1 MQDSKNFEFNI
12 KNLRTLTSPSNT
24 NITTYYMFADFKD
37 LPENIPS
44 SVNPRKTDMNT
55 VYARQLI
62 EAVYNDNINFELNNR
77 GITIHVQSLKYN
89 PAKNTVSLDFGLN
102 KDKYGILDGSTTYKA
117 IIENRYKMAPHL
129 EKYVRLEIITGEQLN
144 SAEVTEIRST
154 AVQLTDLSLYEL
166 EDKFD
171 LVKNNIQNH
180 SYSEDIAYKD
190 SSKGRLHI
198 TELLKLMFI
207 FNIKRYTDDNDVP
220 LVAFFSRARV
230 LEDYKNE
237 YAEENNIYKKL
248 VDELPQLIELY
259 EEIQTDIYKIYQQ
272 YKENQQYSLSSSY
285 KENVDIDC
293 KTLFTEKKLDCYF
306 PAGYLLPI
314 FGSFRALLKERDGQL
329 YWDFNP
335 IEIWKRVALQLVQN
349 TFTTTNKPQLAG
361 QNKNLW
367 QSNYRIVDNI
377 RKEILL
383 ERLTDNKKTAP
394 KRRNFM
400 SNQNPKWKFPSTNGG
415 NISGLNETGI
425 TQFKALPIK
434 SVTKET
440 LQDSLDAKQFDT
452 LPSIV
457 KISVFTV
464 PRQNI
469 PDIDGLTVI
478 FESGKVYW
486 QMHEDSRIFFENG
499 IYTLNEENITVMSIR
514 DFNTSGLSKI
524 DSDISIQTSG
534 GWASLIRST
543 GVTEKGP
550 EASGSFGIGKH
561 APFAASKVH
570 TVLYGSKNIDGEYGF
585 QGVSK
590 IASFKDENN
599 DVSQGTGYFGF
610 AESNDFKPLL
620 EKDQH
625 LIAAPFHRNE
635 VGTDKF
641 IIGVDIDDDFDWK
654 FEVLKEAITS
664 FMLAINDGDLEVH
677 IDDFILNQETLP
689 KAIKEVEKREP
700 QNMLI
705 EFYKALTSDKK
716 KVCIG
721 KFKTPDGEEEE
732 IELHLLAEEGFQKKI
747 VMYRGTGMQ
756 IFTKGHFRTPIEFA
770 GVLCVK
776 GSQLN
781 AILRKMEP
789 PTHDKWDANLYK
801 KDVKYGKRILKEI
814 FQWLNTET
822 KALIDLSN
830 IESVE
835 LKEIEKLLP
844 DISQKEGSIIELD
857 RKKTNTLK
865 NKIKRKKTH
874 SPRNKEGAPGN
885 DKPGIIKTPPERE
898 GKPKPPL
905 TPRTPGGTKLAR
917 IHRIIPY
924 CINEKEGLYRVKIW
938 PSTEGNRTFSLK
950 SIGEDNKA
958 SEIEILDVSLEGGKK
973 IFLTE
978 NQFGPIEFKNKELVN
993 VTVKIKSKNKLALEV
1008 YTD

>member
-1 MQDSKNFEFNI
+1 M
-12 KNLRTLTSPSNT
+12 
-24 NITTYYMFADFKD
+24 TT
-37 LPENIPS
+37 
-44 SVNPRKTDMNT
+44 RK
-55 VYARQLI
+55 
-62 EAVYNDNINFELNNR
+62 
-77 GITIHVQSLKYN
+77 
-89 PAKNTVSLDFGLN
+89 
-102 KDKYGILDGSTTYKA
+102 
-117 IIENRYKMAPHL
+117 
-129 EKYVRLEIITGEQLN
+129 
-144 SAEVTEIRST
+144 
-154 AVQLTDLSLYEL
+154 
-166 EDKFD
+166 
-171 LVKNNIQNH
+171 
-180 SYSEDIAYKD
+180 
-190 SSKGRLHI
+190 
-198 TELLKLMFI
+198 
-207 FNIKRYTDDNDVP
+207 
-220 LVAFFSRARV
+220 
-230 LEDYKNE
+230 
-237 YAEENNIYKKL
+237 
-248 VDELPQLIELY
+248 
-259 EEIQTDIYKIYQQ
+259 
-272 YKENQQYSLSSSY
+272 
-285 KENVDIDC
+285 
-293 KTLFTEKKLDCYF
+293 
-306 PAGYLLPI
+306 
-314 FGSFRALLKERDGQL
+314 
-329 YWDFNP
+329 
-335 IEIWKRVALQLVQN
+335 
-349 TFTTTNKPQLAG
+349 
-361 QNKNLW
+361 
-367 QSNYRIVDNI
+367 
-377 RKEILL
+377 
-383 ERLTDNKKTAP
+383 
-394 KRRNFM
+394 
-400 SNQNPKWKFPSTNGG
+400 PKWKFPSTNGG

-425 TQFKALPIK
+425 TQFKSIPIQ

-440 LQDSLDAKQFDT
+440 LQDSLDAKKEHDK
-452 LPSIV
+452 PSIV
-457 KISVFTV
+457 KFSVFKIIRDQV
-464 PRQNI
+464 
-469 PDIDGLTVI
+469 PDIDGLTNI
-478 FESGKVYW
+478 FNRGIAYWAKHDESK
-486 QMHEDSRIFFENG
+486 SFFETG
-499 IYTLNEENITVMSIR
+499 LSTLKDTEITIMAIS
-514 DFNTSGLSKI
+514 DYNTTGLSKI
-524 DSDISIQTSG
+524 NADTTNSSSG
-534 GWASLIRST
+534 GWTALVRST

-570 TVLYGSKNIDGEYGF
+570 TVLYGSKNTDGEYGF

-610 AESNDFKPLL
+610 AESNDFKPLV

-635 VGTDKF
+635 IGTDKF

-654 FEVLKEAITS
+654 FEVLKEAIAS
-664 FMLAINDGDLEVH
+664 FMLAINDGNLEVH

-689 KAIKEVEKREP
+689 EAIKEVEKREP
-700 QNMLI
+700 KNMLI

-716 KVCIG
+716 KICIG
-721 KFKTPDGEEEE
+721 KFKNPDGGEEE
-732 IELHLLAEEGFQKKI
+732 IELHLLAEERLQKKI

-822 KALIDLSN
+822 KGLIDFSN

-835 LKEIEKLLP
+835 LKGIEKLLP
-844 DISQKEGSIIELD
+844 DVSQKEGSIIELD

-898 GKPKPPL
+898 GEPKSPL

-917 IHRIIPY
+917 IHRTIPY
-924 CINEKEGLYRVKIW
+924 CINEKEGLYTVKIW
-938 PSTEGNRTFSLK
+938 PSTEGDRTFSLK

-973 IFLTE
+973 ISLTE

-1008 YTD
+1008 YPD